1 MLKNLK
7 KADFDPSLLHV
18 AINDIELKDDYKL
31 KPLIETNKCR
41 HWQLRSLSLTS
52 CQLRDKQ
59 FCYLI
64 REMHN
69 RGKKLEAMDMS
80 HNELTVVSMQA
91 LEEVIR
97 DPQDWP
103 HLNSLNFSRNRLKD
117 DGVKELANVVFKR
130 AQNS

>member
-52 CQLRDKQ
+52 CQLKDKQ

-69 RGKKLEAMDMS
+69 RGKKLEAL
-80 HNELTVVSMQA
+80 EA